1 MSRESDLQALQSIK
15 DEIVEI
21 YNLNEKCRTLSEEC
35 EKLSKQASS
44 PEPFSFER
52 IPENEHE
59 KLKAEYDRQ
68 WKEKHQ
74 GTNKISRIFLILNTV
89 IIAAISLLI
98 IADVCFHTGIIIK
111 PDMAL
116 KLTEAKLSE
125 NIIAVL
131 AQAGIAVLLIALP
144 WKLMRRV
151 EK

>member
-1 MSRESDLQALQSIK
+1 M
-15 DEIVEI
+15 
-21 YNLNEKCRTLSEEC
+21 
-35 EKLSKQASS
+35 
-44 PEPFSFER
+44 
-52 IPENEHE
+52 
-59 KLKAEYDRQ
+59 
-68 WKEKHQ
+68 
-74 GTNKISRIFLILNTV
+74 ILNTV

-116 KLTEAKLSE
+116 KLTDAKLSE